1 MYKFIITL
9 IRNIPYRVRR
19 PYSTTNHYY
28 LLLARA
34 PSPSLLLSLLSHSGA
49 AGGRERAG
57 AGGDRHGCQERQ
69 CCNGDFGKAACSR
82 AGGPDSRQRGRRT
95 KKRSYIT
102 RPFLRVLRGPSKSS
116 YFRGEF
122 LKHRGWHR
130 HAVRMAMMSVKFRR
144 EGVDSRRNW
153 ANS

>member
-1 MYKFIITL
+1 MCVDHTPQRITIICCL
-9 IRNIPYRVRR
+9 
-19 PYSTTNHYY
+19 HG
-28 LLLARA
+28 LLLPLSSSRSFPILARR
-34 PSPSLLLSLLSHSGA
+34 
-49 AGGRERAG
+49 AGGSGR